1 MPRTSAL
8 KHNPDSRPDPQTIPG
23 QQILRQVALAN
34 LAEPLGS
41 LGLGV
46 FAFTAWLSPPL
57 MWFGLGLCAFAMLL
71 SPEGQAFLRRDPAL
85 RVASVVSAF
94 IVLEIFRGIMLLPES
109 AERQWTDGAK
119 WALLMSFP
127 VIAWWFG
134 GDRDRIGR
142 VMILSLMGLH
152 LGMLPF
158 LTGDDILTFRA
169 EHQTGLQLTAPT
181 SGLIAATALLGLLVF
196 SDRFFCASKRW
207 IPLLMRRAFWFLSL
221 YLMAYRV
228 VASQS
233 RISWVSMVI
242 VLFAFMGYRYVRG
255 TEPRTPRRPRY
266 LVLLAL
272 LLVFGGLAINAEKII
287 SRIGPDQQSM
297 AGILMGKT
305 KDLPESS
312 FKYRYHVQVFGLEK
326 WLEKP
331 FLGWGAGSTRS
342 LLARESRPELFNRTS
357 NSKMGHL
364 HNGYLE
370 VLLRFG
376 LVGAAI
382 AIFLAR
388 KLGGNL
394 VSARRTGRLPADY
407 FLFLVGSLVLTAIW
421 TTANF
426 GLTTDHWQHWLP
438 YWLLLMGISYRF
450 GLGFDE
456 LEPVSSANN
465 SLQTGRPA

>member
-1 MPRTSAL
+1 M
-8 KHNPDSRPDPQTIPG
+8 KHNPDNRSDHRTIPG
-23 QQILRQVALAN
+23 RQIFRQVTLAD
-34 LAEPLGS
+34 LAEPLGT

-109 AERQWTDGAK
+109 TERQWTEGAK
-119 WALLMSFP
+119 WALLMGFP

-134 GDRDRIGR
+134 SDRDRIGR
-142 VMILSLMGLH
+142 VMILSLLGLH

-158 LTGDDILTFRA
+158 LTGGDLLTFRA

-181 SGLIAATALLGLLVF
+181 SGLIAETALIGLFVF
-196 SDRFFCASKRW
+196 SDQFFGTSKRW
-207 IPLLMRRAFWFLSL
+207 LSTLIRRSFWFLSL
-221 YLMAYRV
+221 YLVAYRI

-242 VLFAFMGYRYVRG
+242 VLLAFIGYRYTRG
-255 TEPRTPRRPRY
+255 TETEPQASRRPRY
-266 LVLLAL
+266 LILLAL
-272 LLVFGGLAINAEKII
+272 FLVFGGLTINAEKII
-287 SRIGPDQQSM
+287 SRIGPDQQSI

-305 KDLPESS
+305 NDLPESS

-342 LLARESRPELFNRTS
+342 LLARENRPELFNRTS
-357 NSKMGHL
+357 NSKMGHV

-382 AIFLAR
+382 SIFLAR

-394 VSARRTGRLPADY
+394 MSARRTGRLTTDY
-407 FLFLVGSLVLTAIW
+407 FLFLVGSLVLTVIW

-438 YWLLLMGISYRF
+438 YWLLLMGICYRF
-450 GLGFDE
+450 SLGFDE
-456 LEPVSSANN
+456 FEPVSNANK
-465 SLQTGRPA
+465 SSQTRRPA